1 MFDKILIA
9 NRGEIA
15 VRIIRACREMGI
27 KTVAVFSEPD
37 REALHTQ
44 LADEAVCIGSAKV
57 SDSYLDM
64 NNIISAAV
72 EKQAQAIHPGFG
84 FLSENSMFAGVCK
97 DCNIKFIGPKG
108 SVIDALGNKANAR
121 QMMIDAGVP
130 VIPGSDGVIADVDG
144 AYEMADK
151 LGYPVIVKA
160 SAGGGGKGIRI
171 VRKKEDLKEAFL
183 SAQSETK
190 AAFGDDS
197 MYMEKLIEGARHV
210 EVQILGDSFGNVIH
224 LGERDCSLQRKNQKV
239 LEETPCEVL
248 SEATRAKICESAVK
262 AAKAAGY
269 ENAGTIEFLY
279 DEDSDNYYFMEMN
292 TRVQV
297 EHPIT
302 EMVTGVDIVKE
313 QIRIAAGE
321 MGSMGSVVGEKI
333 TRAIEY
339 STEKRLPIIIFTTS
353 GGARMQEG
361 IVSLMQMAKTAEA
374 VGRHD
379 EAGLLYVTVLTDPT
393 TGGVTASFAM
403 LGDIIIAEPKAL
415 IGFAGQRVIQGTIHQ
430 KLPEGFQR
438 AEFQLEHGFVDRIV
452 NREDMR
458 DELISILKLHNC

>member
-57 SDSYLDM
+57 GDSYLDM

-72 EKQAQAIHPGFG
+72 EKRAQAIHPGFG

-121 QMMIDAGVP
+121 QMMINAGVP

-144 AYEMADK
+144 AYKMADK

-279 DEDSDNYYFMEMN
+279 DEDSDKYYFMEMN

-321 MGSMGSVVGEKI
+321 KLSYRQDDIRISGH
-333 TRAIEY
+333 AIECRINAENPSRNFAPCPGMINY
-339 STEKRLPIIIFTTS
+339 LLMPS
-353 GGARMQEG
+353 GGIGLRVDSAIYQGYEIPPYYDSMLAKVIVHGKDREEAIAKMKRALYEFVIEG
-361 IVSLMQMAKTAEA
+361 VDTNIEYQNKILNNKKFEKCQYNT
-374 VGRHD
+374 
-379 EAGLLYVTVLTDPT
+379 
-393 TGGVTASFAM
+393 SF
-403 LGDIIIAEPKAL
+403 LEN
-415 IGFAGQRVIQGTIHQ
+415 V
-430 KLPEGFQR
+430 KL
-438 AEFQLEHGFVDRIV
+438 
-452 NREDMR
+452 
-458 DELISILKLHNC
+458 

>member
-57 SDSYLDM
+57 GDSYLDM

-72 EKQAQAIHPGFG
+72 EKRAQAIHPGFG

-121 QMMIDAGVP
+121 QMMINAGVP

-279 DEDSDNYYFMEMN
+279 DEDSDKYYFMEMN

-321 MGSMGSVVGEKI
+321 KLSYRQDDIRISGH
-333 TRAIEY
+333 AIECRINAENPSRNFAPCPGMIDY
-339 STEKRLPIIIFTTS
+339 LLMPS
-353 GGARMQEG
+353 GGIGLRVDSAIYQGYEIPPYYDSMLAKVIVHGKDREEAIAKMKRALYEFIIEG
-361 IVSLMQMAKTAEA
+361 VDTNIEYQNKILNNKQFEKCQYNT
-374 VGRHD
+374 
-379 EAGLLYVTVLTDPT
+379 
-393 TGGVTASFAM
+393 SF
-403 LGDIIIAEPKAL
+403 LEN
-415 IGFAGQRVIQGTIHQ
+415 V
-430 KLPEGFQR
+430 KL
-438 AEFQLEHGFVDRIV
+438 
-452 NREDMR
+452 
-458 DELISILKLHNC
+458 

>member
-57 SDSYLDM
+57 GDSYLDM

-121 QMMIDAGVP
+121 QMMINAGVP
-130 VIPGSDGVIADVDG
+130 VIPGSDGILADVEQ

-171 VRKKEDLKEAFL
+171 VRKKEELKEAFL

-248 SEATRAKICESAVK
+248 SDSTRAKICESAVK

-279 DEDSDNYYFMEMN
+279 DEDSDKYYFMEMN

-321 MGSMGSVVGEKI
+321 KLSYTQDDIKI
-333 TRAIEY
+333 SGHAIECRINAEDPSRNFAPCPGTIDY
-339 STEKRLPIIIFTTS
+339 LLMPS
-353 GGARMQEG
+353 GGLGLRVDSAIYQGYEIPPYYDSMLAKVIAHGRDREEAIAKMKRALYEFVIEG
-361 IVSLMQMAKTAEA
+361 VDTNIEYQNKILNNKQFEKCQYNT
-374 VGRHD
+374 
-379 EAGLLYVTVLTDPT
+379 
-393 TGGVTASFAM
+393 SF
-403 LGDIIIAEPKAL
+403 LEN
-415 IGFAGQRVIQGTIHQ
+415 V
-430 KLPEGFQR
+430 KL
-438 AEFQLEHGFVDRIV
+438 
-452 NREDMR
+452 
-458 DELISILKLHNC
+458 

>member
-1 MFDKILIA
+1 MFEKILIA

-57 SDSYLDM
+57 GDSYLDM

-121 QMMIDAGVP
+121 QMMINAGVP
-130 VIPGSDGVIADVDG
+130 VIPGSDGILADVEQ

-171 VRKKEDLKEAFL
+171 VRKKEELKEAFL

-248 SEATRAKICESAVK
+248 SESTRAKICDSAVR

-279 DEDSDNYYFMEMN
+279 DEDSDKYYFMEMN

-321 MGSMGSVVGEKI
+321 KLLYTQDDIKI
-333 TRAIEY
+333 SGHAIECRINAENPSRNFAPCPGTIDY
-339 STEKRLPIIIFTTS
+339 LLMPS
-353 GGARMQEG
+353 GGLGLRVDSAIYQGYEIPPYYDSMLAKV
-361 IVSLMQMAKTAEA
+361 IVH
-374 VGRHD
+374 GRDRD
-379 EAGLLYVTVLTDPT
+379 EAIAKMKRALYEFIIE
-393 TGGVTASFAM
+393 GVDTNIEYQNKILNNKQFEKCQYNTSF
-403 LGDIIIAEPKAL
+403 LEN
-415 IGFAGQRVIQGTIHQ
+415 V
-430 KLPEGFQR
+430 KL
-438 AEFQLEHGFVDRIV
+438 
-452 NREDMR
+452 
-458 DELISILKLHNC
+458 

>member
-57 SDSYLDM
+57 GDSYLDM

-121 QMMIDAGVP
+121 QMMINAGVP
-130 VIPGSDGVIADVDG
+130 VIPGSDGILADVEQ

-171 VRKKEDLKEAFL
+171 VRKKEELKEAFL
-183 SAQSETK
+183 SAKSETK

-248 SEATRAKICESAVK
+248 SESTRAKICDSAVR

-279 DEDSDNYYFMEMN
+279 DEDSDKYYFMEMN

-321 MGSMGSVVGEKI
+321 KLLYTQDDIKI
-333 TRAIEY
+333 SGHAIECRINAENPLRNFAPCPGTIDY
-339 STEKRLPIIIFTTS
+339 LLMPS
-353 GGARMQEG
+353 GGLGLRVDSAIYQGYEIPPYYDSMLAKVIVHGRDREEAIAKMKRALYEFVIEG
-361 IVSLMQMAKTAEA
+361 VDTNIEYQNKILNNKQFEKCQYNT
-374 VGRHD
+374 
-379 EAGLLYVTVLTDPT
+379 
-393 TGGVTASFAM
+393 SF
-403 LGDIIIAEPKAL
+403 LEN
-415 IGFAGQRVIQGTIHQ
+415 V
-430 KLPEGFQR
+430 KL
-438 AEFQLEHGFVDRIV
+438 
-452 NREDMR
+452 
-458 DELISILKLHNC
+458 

>member
-57 SDSYLDM
+57 GDSYLDM

-121 QMMIDAGVP
+121 QMMINAGVP
-130 VIPGSDGVIADVDG
+130 VIPGSDGVLADVEQ

-171 VRKKEDLKEAFL
+171 VRKKEELKEAFL

-248 SEATRAKICESAVK
+248 SDSTRAKICDSAVR

-279 DEDSDNYYFMEMN
+279 DEDSDKYYFMEMN

-321 MGSMGSVVGEKI
+321 KLLYTQDDIKI
-333 TRAIEY
+333 SGHAIECRINAENPSRNFAPCPGTIDY
-339 STEKRLPIIIFTTS
+339 LLMPS
-353 GGARMQEG
+353 GGLGLRVDSAIYQGYEIPPYYDSMLAKVIVHGRDREEAIAKMKRALYEFIIEG
-361 IVSLMQMAKTAEA
+361 VDTNIEYQNKILNNKQFEKCQYNT
-374 VGRHD
+374 
-379 EAGLLYVTVLTDPT
+379 
-393 TGGVTASFAM
+393 SF
-403 LGDIIIAEPKAL
+403 LEN
-415 IGFAGQRVIQGTIHQ
+415 V
-430 KLPEGFQR
+430 KL
-438 AEFQLEHGFVDRIV
+438 
-452 NREDMR
+452 
-458 DELISILKLHNC
+458 

>member
-57 SDSYLDM
+57 GDSYLDM

-121 QMMIDAGVP
+121 QMMINAGVP
-130 VIPGSDGVIADVDG
+130 VIPGSDGILADVEQ

-171 VRKKEDLKEAFL
+171 VRKKEELKEAFL

-248 SEATRAKICESAVK
+248 SESTRAKICDSAVR

-279 DEDSDNYYFMEMN
+279 DEDSDKYYFMEMN

-321 MGSMGSVVGEKI
+321 KLLYTQDDIKISGHALECRINAENPSRNFAPCPGTIDYLLMPSGGLGLRVDSAIYQGYEIPPYYDSMLAKVIVHGRDRDEAIAKMK
-333 TRAIEY
+333 RALYEFIIEGVDTNIEY
-339 STEKRLPIIIFTTS
+339 QNKILNNKQFEKCQYNTS
-353 GGARMQEG
+353 FLEN
-361 IVSLMQMAKTAEA
+361 V
-374 VGRHD
+374 
-379 EAGLLYVTVLTDPT
+379 
-393 TGGVTASFAM
+393 
-403 LGDIIIAEPKAL
+403 
-415 IGFAGQRVIQGTIHQ
+415 
-430 KLPEGFQR
+430 KL
-438 AEFQLEHGFVDRIV
+438 
-452 NREDMR
+452 
-458 DELISILKLHNC
+458 

>member
-57 SDSYLDM
+57 GDSYLDM

-121 QMMIDAGVP
+121 QMMINAGVP
-130 VIPGSDGVIADVDG
+130 VIPGSDGILADVEQ

-171 VRKKEDLKEAFL
+171 VRKKEELKEAFL

-248 SEATRAKICESAVK
+248 SESTRAKICDSAVR

-279 DEDSDNYYFMEMN
+279 DEDSDKYYFMEMN

-321 MGSMGSVVGEKI
+321 KLLYTQDDIKI
-333 TRAIEY
+333 SGHAIECRINAENPSRNFAPCPGTIDY
-339 STEKRLPIIIFTTS
+339 LLMPS
-353 GGARMQEG
+353 GGLGLRVDSAIYQGYEIPPYYDSMLAKV
-361 IVSLMQMAKTAEA
+361 IVH
-374 VGRHD
+374 GRDRD
-379 EAGLLYVTVLTDPT
+379 EAIAKMKRALYEFIIE
-393 TGGVTASFAM
+393 GVDTNLS
-403 LGDIIIAEPKAL
+403 L
-415 IGFAGQRVIQGTIHQ
+415 IHI
-430 KLPEGFQR
+430 
-438 AEFQLEHGFVDRIV
+438 
-452 NREDMR
+452 
-458 DELISILKLHNC
+458 

>member
-57 SDSYLDM
+57 GDSYLDM

-72 EKQAQAIHPGFG
+72 EKRAQAIHPGFG

-121 QMMIDAGVP
+121 QMMINAGVP

-144 AYEMADK
+144 AYKMADK

-279 DEDSDNYYFMEMN
+279 DEDSDKYYFMEMN

-321 MGSMGSVVGEKI
+321 KLSYRQDDIRISGH
-333 TRAIEY
+333 AIECRINAENPSRNFAPCPGMIDY
-339 STEKRLPIIIFTTS
+339 LLLPS
-353 GGARMQEG
+353 GGIGLRVDSAIYQGYEIPPYYDSMLAKVIVHGKDREEAIAKMKRALYEFVIEG
-361 IVSLMQMAKTAEA
+361 VDTNIEYQNKILNNKKFEKCQYNT
-374 VGRHD
+374 
-379 EAGLLYVTVLTDPT
+379 
-393 TGGVTASFAM
+393 SF
-403 LGDIIIAEPKAL
+403 LEN
-415 IGFAGQRVIQGTIHQ
+415 V
-430 KLPEGFQR
+430 KL
-438 AEFQLEHGFVDRIV
+438 
-452 NREDMR
+452 
-458 DELISILKLHNC
+458 

>member
-1 MFDKILIA
+1 MIKKVLIA

-27 KTVAVFSEPD
+27 ETVAVYSEAD
-37 REALHTQ
+37 KEALHTQ

-57 SDSYLDM
+57 GDSYLDM

-121 QMMIDAGVP
+121 QMMINAGVP
-130 VIPGSDGVIADVDG
+130 VIPGSDGILADVEQ

-171 VRKKEDLKEAFL
+171 VRKKEELKEAFL

-248 SEATRAKICESAVK
+248 SESTRAKICDSAVR

-279 DEDSDNYYFMEMN
+279 DEDSDKYYFMEMN

-321 MGSMGSVVGEKI
+321 KLLYTQDDIKI
-333 TRAIEY
+333 SGHAIECRINAENPSRNFAPCPGTIDY
-339 STEKRLPIIIFTTS
+339 LLMPS
-353 GGARMQEG
+353 GGLGLRVDSAIYQGYEIPPYYDSMLAKV
-361 IVSLMQMAKTAEA
+361 IVH
-374 VGRHD
+374 GRDRD
-379 EAGLLYVTVLTDPT
+379 EAIAKMKRALYEFIIE
-393 TGGVTASFAM
+393 GVDTNIEYQNKILNNKQFEKCQYNTSF
-403 LGDIIIAEPKAL
+403 LEN
-415 IGFAGQRVIQGTIHQ
+415 V
-430 KLPEGFQR
+430 KL
-438 AEFQLEHGFVDRIV
+438 
-452 NREDMR
+452 
-458 DELISILKLHNC
+458 

>member
-57 SDSYLDM
+57 GDSYLDM

-72 EKQAQAIHPGFG
+72 EKRAQAIHPGFG

-121 QMMIDAGVP
+121 QMMINAGVP

-144 AYEMADK
+144 AYKMADK

-279 DEDSDNYYFMEMN
+279 DEDSDKYYFMEMN

-321 MGSMGSVVGEKI
+321 ELSYRQDDIRISGH
-333 TRAIEY
+333 AIECRINAENPSRNFAPCPGMIDY
-339 STEKRLPIIIFTTS
+339 LLMPS
-353 GGARMQEG
+353 GGIGLRVDSAIYQGYEIPPYYDSMLAKVIVHGKDREEAIAKMKRALYEFVIEG
-361 IVSLMQMAKTAEA
+361 VDTNIEYQNKILNNKKFEKCQYNT
-374 VGRHD
+374 
-379 EAGLLYVTVLTDPT
+379 
-393 TGGVTASFAM
+393 SF
-403 LGDIIIAEPKAL
+403 LEN
-415 IGFAGQRVIQGTIHQ
+415 V
-430 KLPEGFQR
+430 KL
-438 AEFQLEHGFVDRIV
+438 
-452 NREDMR
+452 
-458 DELISILKLHNC
+458 

>member
-57 SDSYLDM
+57 GDSYLDM
-64 NNIISAAV
+64 NNIISTAV

-121 QMMIDAGVP
+121 QMMINAGVP
-130 VIPGSDGVIADVDG
+130 VIPGSDGILADVEQ

-171 VRKKEDLKEAFL
+171 VRKKEELKEAFL

-248 SEATRAKICESAVK
+248 SESTRAKICDSAVR

-279 DEDSDNYYFMEMN
+279 DEDSDKYYFMEMN

-321 MGSMGSVVGEKI
+321 KLLYTQDDIKI
-333 TRAIEY
+333 SGHAIECRINAENPSRNFAPCPGTIDY
-339 STEKRLPIIIFTTS
+339 LLMPS
-353 GGARMQEG
+353 GGLGLRVDSAIYQGYEIPPYYDSMLAKV
-361 IVSLMQMAKTAEA
+361 IVH
-374 VGRHD
+374 GRDRD
-379 EAGLLYVTVLTDPT
+379 EAIAKMKRALYEFIIE
-393 TGGVTASFAM
+393 GVDTNIEYQNKILNNKQFEKCQYNTSF
-403 LGDIIIAEPKAL
+403 LEN
-415 IGFAGQRVIQGTIHQ
+415 V
-430 KLPEGFQR
+430 KL
-438 AEFQLEHGFVDRIV
+438 
-452 NREDMR
+452 
-458 DELISILKLHNC
+458 

>member
-1 MFDKILIA
+1 MSPTW
-9 NRGEIA
+9 
-15 VRIIRACREMGI
+15 I

-57 SDSYLDM
+57 GDSYLDM

-121 QMMIDAGVP
+121 QMMINAGVP
-130 VIPGSDGVIADVDG
+130 VIPGSDGILADVEQ

-171 VRKKEDLKEAFL
+171 VRKKEELKEAFL

-248 SEATRAKICESAVK
+248 SESTRAKICDSAVR

-279 DEDSDNYYFMEMN
+279 DEDSDKYYFMEMN

-321 MGSMGSVVGEKI
+321 KLLYTQDDIKI
-333 TRAIEY
+333 SGHAIECRINAENPSRNFAPCPGTIDY
-339 STEKRLPIIIFTTS
+339 LLMPS
-353 GGARMQEG
+353 GGLGLRVDSAIYQGYEIPPYYDSMLAKVIVHGRDREEAIAKMKRALYEFVIEG
-361 IVSLMQMAKTAEA
+361 VDTNIEYQNKILNNKQFEKCQYNT
-374 VGRHD
+374 
-379 EAGLLYVTVLTDPT
+379 
-393 TGGVTASFAM
+393 SF
-403 LGDIIIAEPKAL
+403 LEN
-415 IGFAGQRVIQGTIHQ
+415 V
-430 KLPEGFQR
+430 KL
-438 AEFQLEHGFVDRIV
+438 
-452 NREDMR
+452 
-458 DELISILKLHNC
+458 